1 MLRKVP
7 MESTIYIYNI
17 YIYYQCHYYSSD
29 GMGAEARS
37 YCYKVY
43 FLQTKFGLLN

>member
-7 MESTIYIYNI
+7 MESII